1 MRIQIYFVKY
11 LDIFRYQ
18 IYTVCMIDIQKTLEK
33 IGLSQK
39 QAYVYLALLDLGE
52 ANMTDIA
59 KKARMKRP
67 TVYLIIEE
75 LEMLGLAASVLKGKK
90 KIYSAAH
97 PKRLSELT
105 KFRAN
110 QVEESMPELL
120 ARYGKDSEKPK
131 VQMFEGAD
139 GVGKA
144 YQEAYTYLSTKEEGL
159 WLGNITYLKER
170 FPEVLRVYNKMIK
183 ELKNPKI
190 RELIYGGDQAREWV
204 DDMQATLSP
213 HHKIKYTPET
223 NFGFTDQLIIGNK
236 IIFFSFGEK
245 VFVLIVEN
253 KELAQTQRALF
264 EMAWKFAK

>member
-1 MRIQIYFVKY
+1 MSKLLTLF
-11 LDIFRYQ
+11 DILTILVYS
-18 IYTVCMIDIQKTLEK
+18 MNIQKTLEK

-52 ANMTDIA
+52 GNMTDIA
-59 KKARMKRP
+59 KKAGMKRP

-75 LEMLGLAASVLKGKK
+75 LELLGLTASVLRGKK

-105 KFRAN
+105 KFRAH

-159 WLGNITYLKER
+159 WLGNITYLKDR
-170 FPEVLRVYNKMIK
+170 FPEILRIYNKMIK

-190 RELIYGGDQAREWV
+190 RELIYGGESAREWV
-204 DDMQATLSP
+204 DEMQSKLSSN
-213 HHKIKYTPET
+213 HKIKYTPEA

-264 EMAWKFAK
+264 EMAWKLAK